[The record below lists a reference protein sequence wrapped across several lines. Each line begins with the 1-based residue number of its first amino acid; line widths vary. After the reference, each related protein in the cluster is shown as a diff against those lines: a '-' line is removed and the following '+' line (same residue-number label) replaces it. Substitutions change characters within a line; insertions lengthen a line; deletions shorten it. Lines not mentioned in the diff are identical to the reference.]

1 VAENPNREGMLFAG
15 TGHAFYY
22 TLDTGGHWIRFDKGL
37 PPSPVSWINVEP
49 RMHDVDVSTYGRG
62 DYILPD
68 IITLEQAG
76 STEQSDSGST
86 RLFEPGPVFRR
97 ARSAYPTSA
106 QPARPQF
113 QFYLAHAPKQPV
125 QLQILDNQGK
135 TIRTEKMDAH
145 QGLNGAY
152 WDLFYDMPADVKLRT
167 APKENPSIWDE
178 PRYKGKDY
186 RTIVH
191 WGIDEHTGTPIAAP
205 GDYQVRL
212 TVDGRSY
219 TQPFKV
225 LKDPKIAASDA
236 VLQDSTALQ
245 VQIADGIT
253 RTSNMV
259 NAMEAWRKQIEDQ
272 LKKHGLDSTANALEQ
287 LDAQILE
294 VENQLVSPEAR
305 LSDDKQFSMPYK
317 VYWSLR
323 WLGGQVSQGAQN
335 AAGGSDY
342 APTVVQR
349 ETFAAVQSDLAREQA
364 GFDDLKSNVL
374 PAFNKNMK
382 DAGVTINPGE

>member
-1 VAENPNREGMLFAG
+1 MLFAG

-22 TLDTGGHWIRFDKGL
+22 TTDGGRHWIHFDKGL

-68 IITLEQAG
+68 FVTLEQTG
-76 STEQSDSGST
+76 SAEQPSSGDT
-86 RLFEPGPVFRR
+86 RLFQPGPVFRQVR
-97 ARSAYPTSA
+97 GAYPTA
-106 QPARPQF
+106 EQPARPQF
-113 QFYLAHAPKQPV
+113 QFYLSRAPKKPV
-125 QLQILDNQGK
+125 QLQILDSAGK
-135 TIRTEKMDAH
+135 AIRTEHLDAH
-145 QGLNGAY
+145 KGLNGAY
-152 WDLFYDMPADVKLRT
+152 WDLFYDMPTDVKLRT
-167 APKENPSIWDE
+167 APKENPYIWDE
-178 PRYKGKDY
+178 PRYKGNDY

-191 WGIDEHTGTPIAAP
+191 WGINEHTGTPIAAP

-212 TVDGRSY
+212 TVDGRAY

-245 VQIADGIT
+245 VQIADALSQ
-253 RTSNMV
+253 TSEMV
-259 NAMEAWRKQIEDQ
+259 NAMEDWRKQIEDQ
-272 LKKHGLDSTANALEQ
+272 LKTHSSGPTADALGQ
-287 LDAQILE
+287 LDAQILD

-317 VYWSLR
+317 IYWSLR
-323 WLGGQVSQGAQN
+323 WLGGQVAQGAQN

-349 ETFAAVQSDLAREQA
+349 QTFAAVQGDLARAEA
-364 GFDDLKSNVL
+364 GFDHLKSNVL
-374 PAFNKNMK
+374 PAFNERMKN
-382 DAGVTINPGE
+382 AGVGITPGR